1 MQVRYYLQNYEYC
14 STGDTCWHLISKKI
28 IAVYKTKL
36 KKFAAHIFFPLN
48 DVSLLGSLLRLIKHD
63 VTAIHLIKSFSRDKK
78 QLVVLNTFQGIRS
91 LTV

>member
-14 STGDTCWHLISKKI
+14 STGDTCWHLISKTI

-36 KKFAAHIFFPLN
+36 KNFAAHIFFPL

-63 VTAIHLIKSFSRDKK
+63 VTAIYLIKSFSRDKK
-78 QLVVLNTFQGIRS
+78 TAVDS
-91 LTV
+91 